1 MKSKSISSTKS
12 SSKKKAQ
19 APAPI
24 PILLD
29 DDETGESELECGGR
43 NSPPLPATAEPA
55 QSDSEPELV
64 GAVFNSISLP
74 SSTRGDEIFYNLPD
88 PSTTSDTI
96 LPLRTSS
103 DPEDHRFCLQVS
115 LYNGVPVHLR
125 PLIRNHTSFRNT
137 FEPSIRE
144 GRKHWIDTLRQCIG
158 TIYFPSEDI
167 SSASAREK
175 STLINQLLKWDLDDT
190 DPPTTPP
197 FACPS
202 GQEDG
207 NDIFRER
214 RLALCG
220 LALLKG
226 PATAKR
232 VAKGIR
238 TRKDSLFVSL
248 FSTIDKVGTKSEIEY
263 EELYHYHRDLLL
275 QGRDSPAI
283 RATLAFWNSI
293 IFADQVPADTQT
305 TPGLTTQATRRLK
318 LTDRLAKLKLA
329 DSGSQLDTVDLGQ
342 ESMHADDPTQA
353 ATGPTAHIS
362 AGNHANP
369 PTTVTTITA
378 PPPCKQPP

>member
-1 MKSKSISSTKS
+1 MVSQSIS
-12 SSKKKAQ
+12 
-19 APAPI
+19 
-24 PILLD
+24 D
-29 DDETGESELECGGR
+29 
-43 NSPPLPATAEPA
+43 
-55 QSDSEPELV
+55 
-64 GAVFNSISLP
+64 P
-74 SSTRGDEIFYNLPD
+74 SSAITPAFGTHSN
-88 PSTTSDTI
+88 
-96 LPLRTSS
+96 PLSAR
-103 DPEDHRFCLQVS
+103 DG
-115 LYNGVPVHLR
+115 NIG
-125 PLIRNHTSFRNT
+125 
-137 FEPSIRE
+137 SI
-144 GRKHWIDTLRQCIG
+144 HSASAIG
-158 TIYFPSEDI
+158 TIYSLPSEDI

-238 TRKDSLFVSL
+238 TRVTSPPTNNKRWGVTSVTEGFIVSANAAPL
-248 FSTIDKVGTKSEIEY
+248 TKVWFILSNDPEFTPVGTKSEIEY

-353 ATGPTAHIS
+353 ATGPQPIFPLATMPIPLPLS
-362 AGNHANP
+362 P
-369 PTTVTTITA
+369 PSLHRHRA
-378 PPPCKQPP
+378 SSHPD